1 MSIALMNIAQQMTPS
16 ASHRLSA
23 MVSCGAGAGAKWM
36 KCGIS
41 MAAYSVG
48 ARPDAGVTG
57 RSSDR

>member
-1 MSIALMNIAQQMTPS
+1 
-16 ASHRLSA
+16 
-23 MVSCGAGAGAKWM
+23 M

>member
-1 MSIALMNIAQQMTPS
+1 
-16 ASHRLSA
+16 
-23 MVSCGAGAGAKWM
+23 M

-41 MAAYSVG
+41 MGAYSVG